1 MNISRIRALV
11 PALAALA
18 LLALAGV
25 ARGDEAAAF
34 MSQMADIPIMPGLA
48 EIEGAGLAFDAA
60 AGRIVESYGG
70 GVSTPALILEFYDRT
85 LPQLGWEGTAEAGT
99 FRREG
104 ETLRL
109 EFIEDGDQIL
119 VRYFLSP
126 G

>member
-1 MNISRIRALV
+1 MSLIPFRALV

-18 LLALAGV
+18 MIASAGV

-34 MSQMADIPIMPGLA
+34 MSEMADIPLMPGLA

-60 AGRIVESYGG
+60 AGRIVESYAGG
-70 GVSTPALILEFYDRT
+70 AAAPAAILDFYDRT
-85 LPQLGWEGTAEAGT
+85 LPQLGWEGMAEAGT

-104 ETLRL
+104 EILRL

-119 VRYFLSP
+119 VRFFLSP